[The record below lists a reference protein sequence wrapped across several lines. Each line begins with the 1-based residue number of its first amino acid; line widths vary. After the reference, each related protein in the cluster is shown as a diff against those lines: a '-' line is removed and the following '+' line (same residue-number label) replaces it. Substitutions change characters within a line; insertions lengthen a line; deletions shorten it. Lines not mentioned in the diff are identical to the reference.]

1 MCAETL
7 TVFLVFFVQRAPSAG
22 AADTF
27 RWFFWKNHHKSHHNI
42 QNWWTAGHNPTILP
56 LSGTRPRFLPLPSGL
71 TVAQRSFSSSGGA
84 SGVTRPAGETHWPRL
99 TPTPTDVEKHR
110 LDFSRI
116 RTSSV
121 SKGKSSRH
129 FCHNS
134 LSHVTFFSGTQKDNL
149 FKKQIFIREWIG
161 TVFPNDKKHP

>member
-27 RWFFWKNHHKSHHNI
+27 RWFFWKNHHKSHHDI

-121 SKGKSSRH
+121 SKGKSSRQNVTSVIIRSVMWRSSLE
-129 FCHNS
+129 HNKTICS
-134 LSHVTFFSGTQKDNL
+134 
-149 FKKQIFIREWIG
+149 R
-161 TVFPNDKKHP
+161 TVFHTRVNWDCFSKW